1 MRRGGRRRIPPR
13 RRIFLGCEGES
24 EQAYGLRLQQLV
36 DEQHRTIYIDTVLLQ
51 PGGGDPLALVECAV
65 DKSGQRSRQRGAYRE
80 RAVLLDRDRLGQV
93 PERDTLLFA
102 LAAKHRLRLIWQD
115 TCHEALLLRH
125 LKDCHGLRPQSS
137 KIAFAELQRRWP
149 DYQKNASA
157 SVLASR
163 IDRAAVLRAAA
174 VEDGLRAF
182 LDLIVFGRT

>member
-1 MRRGGRRRIPPR
+1 MRRGGRSLIPQR

-24 EQAYGLRLQQLV
+24 ERAYGVRLQQLV

-65 DKSGQRSRQRGAYRE
+65 VKSGQRSGQRGAYL
-80 RAVLLDRDRLGQV
+80 AQAILLDRDRLGQA
-93 PERDTLLFA
+93 PDRDAQLSA
-102 LAAKHRLRLIWQD
+102 LAAKHRLKLIWQE

-125 LKDCHGLRPQSS
+125 LNDCHDLRPQSS
-137 KIAFAELQRRWP
+137 RIAFAELQRRWP
-149 DYQKNASA
+149 DYQKNAPA